1 MVPEA
6 IQAEVRI
13 KAEFYDVDSLRVVWH
28 GNYVKYLELARSSLL
43 DKIGYNYHEMEENG
57 VAWPIVTIQIKY
69 VKPMVLGQEVI
80 ARATLLEY
88 EHRIKMAYVLSDAA
102 AGTVLCKAET
112 VQMGVEA
119 ATGKSLFVSPSRLTE
134 AVRQCLHG
142 KGKTR

>member
-1 MVPEA
+1 MTEP

-28 GNYVKYLELARSSLL
+28 GNYVKYLELARSALL
-43 DKIGYNYHEMEENG
+43 DMIGYNYREMEEDG
-57 VAWPIVTIQIKY
+57 IAWPIVTIQIKY
-69 VKPMVLGQEVI
+69 VRPIVLGQEVM

-88 EHRIKMAYVLSDAA
+88 EHRIKVAYVLSDAA

-119 ATGKSLFVSPSRLTE
+119 ATGKSLFVSPSRLIE
-134 AVRQCLHG
+134 AVRRRLDG
-142 KGKTR
+142 KGNDK